1 MNRAGDNI
9 NIMKLPVYQVDAF
22 ARRVFE
28 GNPAAIVPLQEWIDD
43 CLMQSIAME
52 NNLSETAFFLVD
64 KVDGKRPIRWF
75 TPVYEVDLCGHATL
89 AAAWVAIHKLG
100 IDENPI
106 EFQSASGPLSVRRDG
121 ERLVLDFP
129 AIHLEPSDRDIL
141 SVIEQ
146 ALGVSPMEV
155 YRAMDM
161 MAVFENEAQI
171 QAMRPDMKALSRIPT
186 RGLIV
191 TAPGEKVDFVSRFFA
206 PGAGVEEDPVTGSAH
221 CQMAPYWAERFGKN
235 HLMARQISSRGGDLD
250 CRIVGDRV
258 HIAGHAVLFSEGYI
272 AMDNTNG

>member
-1 MNRAGDNI
+1 MSGGGDI
-9 NIMKLPVYQVDAF
+9 MMKLPVYQVDAF

-28 GNPAAIVPLQEWIDD
+28 GNPAAVVPLRQWIDD
-43 CLMQSIAME
+43 NLMQSIAME
-52 NNLSETAFFLVD
+52 NNLSETVFFLVD
-64 KVDGKRPIRWF
+64 KVDGRRPIRWF

-100 IDENPI
+100 IVEDPM

-121 ERLVLDFP
+121 DKLVLDFP
-129 AIHLEPSDRDIL
+129 AIPLEPADSHVFSEL
-141 SVIEQ
+141 EQ
-146 ALGVSPMEV
+146 ALGVGPLEV
-155 YRAMDM
+155 YKAMDL
-161 MAVFENEAQI
+161 MAVFEMESQI
-171 QAMRPDMKALSRIPT
+171 RTMRPDMKALSGIPA

-221 CQMAPYWAERFGKN
+221 CQMAPYWAERFGRN
-235 HLMARQISSRGGDLD
+235 HLVARQISSRGGDLE

-272 AMDNTNG
+272 ALDNTNG